1 MARSADQ
8 ILQDTLGA
16 QTLQIIQ
23 LMALVEQLQERVK
36 TLQEEQKN
44 G

>member
-1 MARSADQ
+1 MARTADQ

>member
-1 MARSADQ
+1 MARTADQ

-36 TLQEEQKN
+36 TLEEEQKN

>member
-1 MARSADQ
+1 MARTADQ

-36 TLQEEQKN
+36 ALEEEQKN